1 MLFPKRQKLR
11 RVPVRRVC
19 SHKSFGLH
27 IDASVAVSILVRSL
41 SPLRPSTQTTASVF
55 GPLLLISSVFA
66 LARICRVVLQINS
79 GQLQAMLGGTNFAQK
94 QVDFDF

>member
-1 MLFPKRQKLR
+1 M
-11 RVPVRRVC
+11 
-19 SHKSFGLH
+19 
-27 IDASVAVSILVRSL
+27 
-41 SPLRPSTQTTASVF
+41 
-55 GPLLLISSVFA
+55 FA